1 MTLKEAS
8 ERFCISMEK
17 LTYYEEN
24 RLIMYETLV
33 DGIPDYTEEELHKV
47 SIIHDLLEAGM
58 GVEVL
63 QGYLQLLFKNT
74 TNKAEQIRIIR
85 KQRCELMEEIHR
97 KQQCLDRLDYMVDE
111 IKKGGAQACGV
122 LQKAQETA
130 IFPTRT

>member
-1 MTLKEAS
+1 MTLEEAG

-17 LTYYEEN
+17 LTCYEEN

-33 DGIPDYTEEELHKV
+33 DGVPDYTEEEIHKV

-63 QGYLQLLFKNT
+63 QRYLQLLREKT
-74 TNKAEQIRIIR
+74 ANKAEQIRIVR
-85 KQRCELMEEIHR
+85 KQRCELMEVIHR

-111 IKKGGAQACGV
+111 IRKGGAQA
-122 LQKAQETA
+122 
-130 IFPTRT
+130 

>member
-8 ERFCISMEK
+8 GRFCISMEK

-24 RLIMYETLV
+24 RLILYETLV
-33 DGIPDYTEEELHKV
+33 DGVPDYTEEELHKV

-63 QGYLQLLFKNT
+63 QGYLQLLRKKT

-111 IKKGGAQACGV
+111 IRKGGAQACRI
-122 LQKAQETA
+122 LQKTQETA
-130 IFPTRT
+130 IS

>member
-8 ERFCISMEK
+8 GRFCISMEK
-17 LTYYEEN
+17 LAWYEEN
-24 RLIMYETLV
+24 RLILYETLV
-33 DGIPDYTEEELHKV
+33 DGVPDYTEEELHKV

-63 QGYLQLLFKNT
+63 QEYLQLLRKKT

-85 KQRCELMEEIHR
+85 KQRCKLMEEIHR

-111 IKKGGAQACGV
+111 IRKGGVQA
-122 LQKAQETA
+122 
-130 IFPTRT
+130 